1 MNMDRQVIEKALS
14 KPSPYGPDIDLSRY
28 RLGKPEIGEVNELDV
43 DPRLNETLNR
53 VGFRNVNRLSYIQVN
68 ESAKY
73 RIMEEYLRKYGVRI
87 IPLRKALDEIDF
99 ARKLSWNLIRPDLD
113 KYTAATYLYGGEI
126 GYFVYVPPNVKV
138 PIPIYTCLAITSDE
152 KVQFAH
158 NIVYVDEGAEAH
170 LVTGCA
176 VPHGIRDGLH
186 IGISEFYVG
195 RNARLTFSMIH
206 AWSEKLHVRPRTSV
220 NVEEGGEYVSYY
232 IIYSP
237 VASLQTYPMVRVN
250 RDGKAYLANI
260 VAASGNG
267 IYDVGSKVK
276 LLGNNSSTEIVSRVV
291 ARGKSKTYARS
302 AIEAYTSNTKGHI
315 ECLGLLLSENA
326 QISSIPVITSKKPG
340 ALLSHE
346 AAIGII
352 AEKELEY
359 LMSRGFTEEEA
370 RAILIRGFMSIDVP
384 GIPRSIKIEVNR
396 ILDLVTKY
404 AVG

>member
-28 RLGKPEIGEVNELDV
+28 RLGKPEIGEVNELDI

-126 GYFVYVPPNVKV
+126 GYFIYVPPNVKV

-152 KVQFAH
+152 KIQFAH

-237 VASLQTYPMVRVN
+237 VASIQTYPMVRVS

-267 IYDVGSKVK
+267 IYDIGSKVQ
-276 LLGNNSSTEIVSRVV
+276 LFGNNSSAEIVSRVV

-346 AAIGII
+346 AAIGVI

-396 ILDLVTKY
+396 ILDLVTKF

>member
-28 RLGKPEIGEVNELDV
+28 RLGKPEIGEVNELDI

-126 GYFVYVPPNVKV
+126 GYFIYVPPNVKV

-152 KVQFAH
+152 KIQFAH

-237 VASLQTYPMVRVN
+237 VASIQTYPMVRVN

-267 IYDVGSKVK
+267 IYDIGSKVQ
-276 LLGNNSSTEIVSRVV
+276 LFGNNSSAEIVSRVV

-346 AAIGII
+346 AAIGVI

-396 ILDLVTKY
+396 ILDLVTKF

>member
-1 MNMDRQVIEKALS
+1 MNIDRRVVEKALS

-28 RLGKPEIGEVNELDV
+28 RLGEPEISEVKEFDI
-43 DPRLNETLNR
+43 DPRLNGTLNR
-53 VGFRNVNRLSYIQVN
+53 IGFRNVNRLSYIQVN

-73 RIMEEYLRKYGVRI
+73 RIMEEYLKKYGVRI
-87 IPLRKALDEIDF
+87 VPLRKALDEIDF
-99 ARKLSWNLIRPDLD
+99 AQKLSWKLVKPDLD
-113 KYTAATYLYGGEI
+113 KYTAAAYLYGGEI
-126 GYFVYVPPNVKV
+126 GYFIYVPPNVKV

-158 NIVYVDEGAEAH
+158 NIVYVDRGAEAH

-176 VPHGIRDGLH
+176 VPHGLRGGLH
-186 IGISEFYVG
+186 IGVSEFYVG

-232 IIYSP
+232 VIYSP
-237 VASLQTYPMVRVN
+237 VASIQTYPKVRVGN
-250 RDGKAYLANI
+250 GGKTYLANV
-260 VAASGNG
+260 VAASGKG
-267 IYDVGSKVK
+267 IYDVGSKVELFGK
-276 LLGNNSSTEIVSRVV
+276 DSSTEVVSRVV
-291 ARGKSKTYARS
+291 ARDESMTYARA
-302 AIEAYTSNTKGHI
+302 AIEAYTGNTKGHI
-315 ECLGLLLSENA
+315 ECLGLLLSDNA

-359 LMSRGFTEEEA
+359 LMSKGFTEEEA
-370 RAILIRGFMSIDVP
+370 RSILIRGFMSIDVP
-384 GIPRSIKIEVNR
+384 GIPSSIKMEVNK

>member
-1 MNMDRQVIEKALS
+1 M
-14 KPSPYGPDIDLSRY
+14 
-28 RLGKPEIGEVNELDV
+28 EVPNTGL
-43 DPRLNETLNR
+43 
-53 VGFRNVNRLSYIQVN
+53 
-68 ESAKY
+68 
-73 RIMEEYLRKYGVRI
+73 
-87 IPLRKALDEIDF
+87 
-99 ARKLSWNLIRPDLD
+99 RPDLD

-126 GYFVYVPPNVKV
+126 GYFIYVPPNVKV

-152 KVQFAH
+152 KIQFAH

-237 VASLQTYPMVRVN
+237 VASIQTYPMVRVS

-260 VAASGNG
+260 IAASGNG
-267 IYDVGSKVK
+267 IYDIGSKVQ

-291 ARGKSKTYARS
+291 ARGKSKTYARA

-396 ILDLVTKY
+396 ILDLVTRY

>member
-1 MNMDRQVIEKALS
+1 MDIDRQVVEKALS

-28 RLGKPEIGEVNELDV
+28 RLGKPEISEVNELDI

-53 VGFRNVNRLSYIQVN
+53 VGFRNVNRLSYIQIN

-73 RIMEEYLRKYGVRI
+73 RVMEEYLRKYGVRI

-126 GYFVYVPPNVKV
+126 GYFIYVPPSVKV

-152 KVQFAH
+152 KIQFAH
-158 NIVYVDEGAEAH
+158 NVVYVDEGAEAH

-176 VPHGIRDGLH
+176 VPHGIREGLH

-220 NVEEGGEYVSYY
+220 NVEEGGEYISYY

-237 VASLQTYPMVRVN
+237 VASIQTYPMARVS
-250 RDGKAYLANI
+250 RGGKAYLANI

-267 IYDVGSKVK
+267 SYDIGSKVQ

-291 ARGKSKTYARS
+291 ARDKSKTYARAS
-302 AIEAYTSNTKGHI
+302 IEAYTSSTKGHI

-384 GIPRSIKIEVNR
+384 GIPRNIKLEVNR
-396 ILDLVTKY
+396 ILDLVTRY